1 MSAGCRF
8 LLTFGLAMLLISP
21 ARGQPGQ
28 RITARSRGYDA
39 LLQDQNVQKELKIT
53 DEQLSKTNKV
63 IHEIRIR
70 HEKELAEART
80 QKSVQPPA
88 ISRKISEEVL
98 KELSSTLRS
107 EQIKR
112 LKQIHVQQQGLLAF
126 ADPEVERTLKL
137 SDDQKSKLRAL
148 GVDFARQARP
158 LFRRGAQGSFETRL
172 KKMTDLNKQAME
184 KSVGI
189 LDADQKKTWKELIG
203 EPFEIRGQSLRKA
216 GEKER

>member
-1 MSAGCRF
+1 M
-8 LLTFGLAMLLISP
+8 
-21 ARGQPGQ
+21 
-28 RITARSRGYDA
+28 
-39 LLQDQNVQKELKIT
+39 
-53 DEQLSKTNKV
+53 
-63 IHEIRIR
+63 
-70 HEKELAEART
+70 
-80 QKSVQPPA
+80 
-88 ISRKISEEVL
+88 
-98 KELSSTLRS
+98 
-107 EQIKR
+107 
-112 LKQIHVQQQGLLAF
+112 
-126 ADPEVERTLKL
+126 ERTLKL